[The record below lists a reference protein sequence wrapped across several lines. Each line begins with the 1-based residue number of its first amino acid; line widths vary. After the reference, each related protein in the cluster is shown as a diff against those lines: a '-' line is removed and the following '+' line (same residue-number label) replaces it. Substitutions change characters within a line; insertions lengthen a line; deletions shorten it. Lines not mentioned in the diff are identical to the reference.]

1 MTAGPQF
8 QLLPGELPVVADVV
22 ESSFDVVRAKRRV
35 GTGSFHL
42 TGLSDRDPRHKL
54 PVVEHLEAV
63 LYTDALVT
71 LAATRTFPVK

>member
-1 MTAGPQF
+1 
-8 QLLPGELPVVADVV
+8 V

-42 TGLSDRDPRHKL
+42 TGLSDHDPQL
-54 PVVEHLEAV
+54 PVVEHLEAA

>member
-1 MTAGPQF
+1 
-8 QLLPGELPVVADVV
+8 
-22 ESSFDVVRAKRRV
+22 VRAIRPSTSCAPSDWV

-42 TGLSDRDPRHKL
+42 TGLSDRDPQHEL
-54 PVVEHLEAV
+54 PVVKQLEAA

>member
-1 MTAGPQF
+1 MTAGPQL
-8 QLLPGELPVVADVV
+8 QVLPGEPPVVAEFV

-42 TGLSDRDPRHKL
+42 TRLSDRDPQHKL
-54 PVVEHLEAV
+54 PVVEQLEAA

-71 LAATRTFPVK
+71 LAATRTSPVK